1 MTGRIIK
8 SNENVKVVIIQI
20 PTCTRI
26 EPQMLHNAMFT
37 TITCQKTFCEGSCWV
52 WINHSHLTSL
62 VKVHMEQRLGNCVWP
77 SWKNISKCPLATFL
91 KELRCQIFDVWMI
104 HYFLAL
110 KSNCGLINISRFKTW
125 KKQKQINNHKKSEAM
140 ISHSFDINVSTWR

>member
-1 MTGRIIK
+1 MQYEGFLKEVTLIKYSTVPVWRGIIK

-77 SWKNISKCPLATFL
+77 SWKNISKFPLATFL

-104 HYFLAL
+104 HYFFGIKVKLWF
-110 KSNCGLINISRFKTW
+110 N
-125 KKQKQINNHKKSEAM
+125 
-140 ISHSFDINVSTWR
+140 